1 MIDLEEL
8 DGYEVEHNN
17 NYEMTSEQL
26 RKLIWQKFERN
37 NVLQHLVDRQEVLT
51 GAD

>member
-8 DGYEVEHNN
+8 DGYEVEHNT

-37 NVLQHLVDRQEVLT
+37 NVLQHLVTRQEVLT
-51 GAD
+51 GAV